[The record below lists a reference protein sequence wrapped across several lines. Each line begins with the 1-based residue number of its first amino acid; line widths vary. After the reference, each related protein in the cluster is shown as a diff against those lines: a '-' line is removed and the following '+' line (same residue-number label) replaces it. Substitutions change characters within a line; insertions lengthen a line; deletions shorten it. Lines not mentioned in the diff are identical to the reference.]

1 MLTEERHV
9 MILNFLKEK
18 EVVKIHELTESTGA
32 SESTIRRDL
41 TDLEDAGL
49 LRRVHGGAAKVSR
62 KRTEPTMDEKTNRF
76 LDEKRA
82 AGRLAASLI
91 EDNDCIF
98 IDAGTT
104 TLALIPYIKAKN
116 IVAVTNGFDHLR
128 LLVECGIE
136 AYGTGGRLKQSTKAL
151 TGTGAV
157 HGLQQYWFDK
167 AFLGVNGIHIAAGYT
182 TPDPEE
188 AAVKREAL
196 KRAQQP
202 YVVTDASKFQESA
215 FVHIADL
222 EQAVIVT
229 GKITEK
235 TRRMFED
242 RTDIKEALI

>member
-1 MLTEERHV
+1 MLTEERHFT
-9 MILNFLKEK
+9 ILNFLKEK
-18 EVVKIHELTESTGA
+18 EAVKIHELTDATGA

-62 KRTEPTMDEKTNRF
+62 KRIEPTMGEKSARF
-76 LDEKRA
+76 SEEKRA

-91 EDNDCIF
+91 EDDDCVF

-104 TLALIPYIKAKN
+104 TLALIPYIQAKN

-128 LLVECGIE
+128 LLAERGIQ
-136 AYGTGGRLKQSTKAL
+136 AYGTGGMLKPSTEAL

-167 AFLGVNGIHIAAGYT
+167 AFLGVNGIHLKAGYT

-202 YVVTDASKFQESA
+202 FILADASKFQEST
-215 FVHIADL
+215 FTHIADL
-222 EQAVIVT
+222 DAAVIIT
-229 GKITEK
+229 GRIPEK
-235 TRRMFED
+235 TRRMFEEA
-242 RTDIKEALI
+242 TDIKEALS

>member
-1 MLTEERHV
+1 MLTEERHLT
-9 MILNFLKEK
+9 ILNLLKEK

-62 KRTEPTMDEKTNRF
+62 KRTEPSMDEKTNRF
-76 LDEKRA
+76 SGEKSA

-104 TLALIPYIKAKN
+104 TLAIIPYIQAKN

-128 LLVECGIE
+128 LLAERGIE
-136 AYGTGGRLKQSTKAL
+136 AYGTGGRLKESTKAL

-157 HGLQQYWFDK
+157 HSLQQYWFDK
-167 AFLGVNGIHIAAGYT
+167 AFVGVNGIHLAAGYT

-188 AAVKREAL
+188 AAVKKEAL

-202 YVVTDASKFQESA
+202 FVLTDASKFQESTFA
-215 FVHIADL
+215 HIAEL
-222 EQAVIVT
+222 NEAVILT
-229 GKITEK
+229 SKLTDK
-235 TRRMFED
+235 TRRMFAEK
-242 RTDIKEALI
+242 TDIKEALT

>member
-9 MILNFLKEK
+9 IILNLLKEK
-18 EVVKIHELTESTGA
+18 EVVKIHELTEVTGA

-41 TDLEDAGL
+41 TDLENAEL

-62 KRTEPTMDEKTNRF
+62 KRTEPTMDEKTNLF
-76 LDEKRA
+76 SEEKRA

-91 EDNDCIF
+91 EDNDCLF

-104 TLALIPYIKAKN
+104 TLSMIPFIQAKN

-128 LLVECGIE
+128 LLAEYGFE
-136 AYGTGGRLKQSTKAL
+136 AYCTGGRLKESTKAM

-167 AFLGVNGIHIAAGYT
+167 AFLGVNGIHLTAGYT

-188 AAVKREAL
+188 AAVKKEAF
-196 KRAQQP
+196 KRAQQSFF
-202 YVVTDASKFQESA
+202 VADASKFQESTFA
-215 FVHIADL
+215 HITELDKAI
-222 EQAVIVT
+222 IVT
-229 GKITEK
+229 GKITDNL
-235 TRRMFED
+235 RRMFEEK
-242 RTDIKEALI
+242 TDIKEALT